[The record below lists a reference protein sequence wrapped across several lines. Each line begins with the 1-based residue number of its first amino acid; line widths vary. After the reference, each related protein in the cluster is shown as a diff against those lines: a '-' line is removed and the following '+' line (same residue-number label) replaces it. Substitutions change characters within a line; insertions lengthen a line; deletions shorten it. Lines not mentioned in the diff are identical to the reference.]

1 MYKLMITS
9 AAVVLILLNLALV
22 QACSTTP
29 VNDPTLPPFSAADEA
44 KYLQRFEALR
54 EAIRTTGN
62 VPPYDNLEPVIGAT
76 DYEPLPRNFN
86 STAISQDALDDAL
99 AYAEVNNSASFIV
112 WHKGEIIAEKY
123 FGDITADSLLTS
135 YSLAKPISVAS
146 VGTAIQ
152 NGLVENVDI
161 PVTNHLPEWKDTDK
175 SKIQLNHFL
184 SMSSGLLPQAL
195 ATTADDIL
203 NRAYLHPRH
212 TEVIL
217 HEYPLTDEPGSRYEY
232 SNANGEIIA
241 LILERAT
248 KQRYG
253 DWVGDSLLKPIG
265 AKGGE
270 VFVNRPGGTA
280 HSGCCMLLPA
290 ESYLRL
296 AILVL
301 QDGIWNNKR
310 ILPEG
315 YVERISSPSPN
326 NKYTGMGIYLGH
338 PYVERRGYAN
348 HETTPDNLKVF
359 HSEPYLADD
368 LVLFDGNRNQVV
380 YIIPSKELVI
390 LRTALGR
397 ARTEPEWDN
406 TYLPNTILRGMN

>member
-1 MYKLMITS
+1 MYKSMTC
-9 AAVVLILLNLALV
+9 AVLILILLSLALV
-22 QACSTTP
+22 QACSTTA
-29 VNDPTLPPFSAADEA
+29 VNDPTVPPFSAADEA
-44 KYLQRFEALR
+44 KYTQRFEAMA

-62 VPPYDNLEPVIGAT
+62 VPPYDNLEPVIGAN
-76 DYEPLPRNFN
+76 DYQPLPRNFE
-86 STAISQDALDDAL
+86 STAVSQAALNDAI

-112 WHKGEIIAEKY
+112 WHKGEVIAEKY

-135 YSLAKPISVAS
+135 YSLAKPISVAA

-152 NGLVENVDI
+152 NGHLENVDI

-184 SMSSGLLPQAL
+184 TMSSGLLPQAL

-248 KQRYG
+248 NERYG
-253 DWVGDSLLKPIG
+253 DWVGDSILKPIG

-280 HSGCCMLLPA
+280 HSGCCILLPA

-296 AILVL
+296 AILVM
-301 QDGIWNNKR
+301 QDGVWNNER

-326 NKYTGMGIYLGH
+326 NKYTGMGIYLGQ

-348 HETTPDNLKVF
+348 HETTADKFKVF
-359 HSEPYLADD
+359 HSEPYLAED

-406 TYLPNTILRGMN
+406 SYLPNTILRGMN

>member
-1 MYKLMITS
+1 MNKTEIPSVALCLIIVAFTLL
-9 AAVVLILLNLALV
+9 AACN
-22 QACSTTP
+22 STP
-29 VNDPTLPPFSAADEA
+29 VNDPNKPPFSAADEA
-44 KYLQRFEALR
+44 KYLERFNALA

-62 VPPYDNLEPVIGAT
+62 VPPYDNLEPVSGT
-76 DYEPLPRNFN
+76 SDYQPLPRNLN
-86 STAISQDALDDAL
+86 STSISQPAMENAFN
-99 AYAEVNNSASFIV
+99 YAEVNNSSALIV
-112 WHKGEIIAEKY
+112 WHKGEIVAEKY
-123 FGDITADSLLTS
+123 FGDITADSLITS
-135 YSLAKPISVAS
+135 YSLAKPVSVAA
-146 VGTAIQ
+146 VGTAI
-152 NGLVENVDI
+152 NKGFIKNLNI
-161 PVTNHLPEWKDTDK
+161 PVTNHLPEWKNTNK

-184 SMSSGLLPQAL
+184 NMSSGLLPQAL

-217 HEYPLTDEPGSRYEY
+217 HEYPLVDEPGSRYEY
-232 SNANGEIIA
+232 SNANGEIVA

-248 KQRYG
+248 SQRYHNWLS
-253 DWVGDSLLKPIG
+253 DELFKPLG
-265 AKGGE
+265 AQGGK

-280 HSGCCMLLPA
+280 HSGCCILLPA
-290 ESYLRL
+290 ETYLRL
-296 AILVL
+296 AILVM
-301 QDGIWNNKR
+301 QDGIWEGTR

-326 NKYTGMGIYLGH
+326 NKHSGMGIYIGQ
-338 PYVERRGYAN
+338 PYIERRGYAN
-348 HETTPDNLKVF
+348 PDSIPDNLKVY

-397 ARTEPEWDN
+397 ARSEPEWDN
-406 TYLPNTILRGMN
+406 SYLPNTILRGLN

>member
-1 MYKLMITS
+1 M
-9 AAVVLILLNLALV
+9 
-22 QACSTTP
+22 
-29 VNDPTLPPFSAADEA
+29 
-44 KYLQRFEALR
+44 
-54 EAIRTTGN
+54 
-62 VPPYDNLEPVIGAT
+62 
-76 DYEPLPRNFN
+76 
-86 STAISQDALDDAL
+86 
-99 AYAEVNNSASFIV
+99 NNSSAFIV

-135 YSLAKPISVAS
+135 YSLAKPLSVAA
-146 VGTAIQ
+146 VGTAISKGFIADL
-152 NGLVENVDI
+152 NT
-161 PVTNHLPEWKDTDK
+161 PVTNHLPEWKGSDK
-175 SKIQLNHFL
+175 STIQLDHIL
-184 SMSSGLLPQAL
+184 TMSSGLLPQAL
-195 ATTADDIL
+195 APTENDVL

-217 HEYPLTDEPGSRYEY
+217 HEYPLVDVPGSRYEY
-232 SNANGEIIA
+232 SNANGEILA

-248 KQRYG
+248 QERYG
-253 DWVGDSLLKPIG
+253 DWVGNTILKPIG
-265 AKGGE
+265 AQGGE

-280 HSGCCMLLPA
+280 HSGCCILLSA

-301 QDGIWNNKR
+301 QDGVWNNER

-315 YVERISSPSPN
+315 FVQRISSPSPT
-326 NKYTGMGIYLGH
+326 NKYTGMGMYLGQ

-348 HETTPDNLKVF
+348 HDTTPDKFKVF

-406 TYLPNTILRGMN
+406 SYLPNTILRGMN